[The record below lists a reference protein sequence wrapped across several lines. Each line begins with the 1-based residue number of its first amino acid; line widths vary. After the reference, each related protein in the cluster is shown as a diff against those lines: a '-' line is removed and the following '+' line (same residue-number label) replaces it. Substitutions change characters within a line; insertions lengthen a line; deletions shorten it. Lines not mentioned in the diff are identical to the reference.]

1 MQKIVLAALLSS
13 FVTAPAFAEGSPSNV
28 GIDASLDGVIGIHG
42 ELNISPA
49 VNNAPVSVQAFYKK
63 DSGAYSGFG
72 FKADHKALGVTGI
85 YDLNTAFK
93 LDKRM
98 SPYAGAGLVRE
109 TKGAVSPFG
118 ILEETKTKLYLTGG
132 FRYTIAPKITADAS
146 VNTVFDLA
154 AGINFNF

>member
-13 FVTAPAFAEGSPSNV
+13 FVAAPAFAEGAPSHV

-42 ELNISPA
+42 EFNISSA
-49 VNNAPVSVQAFYKK
+49 VNNAPISVQVFYKK
-63 DSGAYSGFG
+63 ESDAYSIAGVT
-72 FKADHKALGVTGI
+72 ADHKAFGVAGI

-98 SPYAGAGLVRE
+98 SPYAGVGLARE
-109 TKGAVSPFG
+109 TKNVVK
-118 ILEETKTKLYLTGG
+118 ETKTKLYLTGG

-146 VNTVFDLA
+146 VNTIFDLA